1 MHLKWS
7 ILFYI
12 ELETTAKYQSILN
25 EKMKFSI
32 KNFFSKCDTADLVTF
47 TEEIVN
53 GRLFFLCSNFK
64 SNWYPKASEYYR
76 PSKAIIS

>member
-1 MHLKWS
+1 M
-7 ILFYI
+7 FYI

-32 KNFFSKCDTADLVTF
+32 KNFFSTCDTADLVTF

-53 GRLFFLCSNFK
+53 GRLFFC
-64 SNWYPKASEYYR
+64 A
-76 PSKAIIS
+76 AILSQIGIRKLQNITVQVKLLFHKLFI